1 MYLVNW
7 IFKTVIALIFISA
20 GIPAITSG
28 QSTPK
33 FDSLKSIFED
43 GHVFNARFTH
53 QYNDGFTGE
62 QQTSEGE
69 IWIGREQYKI
79 EGQNQQMLVD
89 GEISRVYDSQKN
101 RVIISKYIEEE
112 DDFAPSK
119 MLQGVDS
126 TFSVTEQPAENGNNE
141 TLIRMISND
150 PFSIFAEVSIY
161 LNENGLPVRIRAIDQ
176 VDNELITTF
185 MDGKFEDETAQVFQL
200 SIPDDA
206 EQVDL
211 RYES

>member
-7 IFKTVIALIFISA
+7 VFKTGIALIFIAA
-20 GIPAITSG
+20 GIQANTYA

-33 FDSLKSIFED
+33 FDSLKSMFED
-43 GHVFNARFTH
+43 GHVFNAEFTH

-79 EGQNQQMLVD
+79 EGENQQMLVD
-89 GEISRVYDSQKN
+89 GDISRVYDSQKN
-101 RVIISKYIEEE
+101 RVIISEYIEEE

-126 TFSVTEQPAENGNNE
+126 TFSVTEQSAENNE

-161 LNENGLPVRIRAIDQ
+161 LNENDLPVRIRAVDQ

-185 MDGKFEDETAQVFQL
+185 MDGKFEEETAQVFQL

>member
-7 IFKTVIALIFISA
+7 VFKSGIVLFFIAA
-20 GIPAITSG
+20 GIPENTSA

-33 FDSLKSIFED
+33 FDSLKSMFED
-43 GHVFNARFTH
+43 GYVFNAGFTH
-53 QYNDGFTGE
+53 QYHDGFTGE

-79 EGQNQQMLVD
+79 EGENQQMLVD
-89 GEISRVYDSQKN
+89 GDISRVYDSLKN
-101 RVIISKYIEEE
+101 RVIISEYIEEE

-126 TFSVTEQPAENGNNE
+126 TFSVSEQSAENNE

-161 LNENGLPVRIRAIDQ
+161 LNENGLPVRIRAVDQ

-185 MDGKFEDETAQVFQL
+185 MDGEFEEETAQVFQL